1 MVRGRQ
7 GGRCEVHGYELVDRK
22 MAVLQRGRKPFL
34 VREKKGRKERGVE
47 RVYIALGSHKRKI
60 SLDHRLGCKKY

>member
-1 MVRGRQ
+1 MVGGRQ

-34 VREKKGRKERGVE
+34 VREKKGGKERRVE
-47 RVYIALGSHKRKI
+47 RV
-60 SLDHRLGCKKY
+60 